1 MAKSPRKAPSHA
13 LDCSQYNH
21 TIIWDSVDQ
30 YETIHPLLHQVLC
43 IVKRKLQNGMATMYG
58 GDDPLQEVMSVPGT
72 FRIVPYIENDQVL
85 EEQLQL
91 DSKDQMDAMA
101 MGYTL
106 PDGIYFNYDLVTA
119 RTECYHRLGIENKIK
134 GNDVQYTAYKTLLEC
149 VCEQELAN
157 AKDQHY
163 SKGSSRQ
170 STHKGTPMQ
179 RGYVI
184 EDRLQRDRMMGNS
197 ASPRLIM
204 VKPHA
209 QRNRYRNIELF
220 YAFRDSEGL
229 LHLDEQTQHKSL
241 GMLEMYPYFRY
252 FPYHAMWLA
261 LV

>member
-13 LDCSQYNH
+13 LDCSRYNH

-58 GDDPLQEVMSVPGT
+58 GDDPLQEIMSVPGT
-72 FRIVPYIENDQVL
+72 FCIVPYIENDEVL

-119 RTECYHRLGIENKIK
+119 R
-134 GNDVQYTAYKTLLEC
+134 
-149 VCEQELAN
+149 
-157 AKDQHY
+157 
-163 SKGSSRQ
+163 
-170 STHKGTPMQ
+170 
-179 RGYVI
+179 
-184 EDRLQRDRMMGNS
+184 
-197 ASPRLIM
+197 PRLIM
-204 VKPHA
+204 VRPHT

-229 LHLDEQTQHKSL
+229 LHLDEQTQYKSL